1 MAQQVPRTDKVRVKV
16 YELRDNDWF
25 DLGTGFCQPTFSRSE
40 DGSENP
46 RILVQA
52 EEDPDKVLLNTKI
65 QKENMFSKQQES
77 LIVWLEPESGLDMA
91 LSFQEAEGS
100 ATIWDYVQ
108 NVLDSST
115 EDMTQNLPKPRA
127 EVLGEV
133 TEGPKT
139 GTYGLVGEALAETL
153 GGVGSKAQDVKAE
166 IKMDVDNKSGDGKD
180 ALFLSFDTDGGLDA
194 QSDFGPPHEAE
205 SVDKTEQPS
214 QTEPPTLLSKEA
226 TQSITDLTLGYIKS
240 YILGVRRR
248 KV

>member
-1 MAQQVPRTDKVRVKV
+1 M
-16 YELRDNDWF
+16 
-25 DLGTGFCQPTFSRSE
+25 
-40 DGSENP
+40 
-46 RILVQA
+46 
-52 EEDPDKVLLNTKI
+52 
-65 QKENMFSKQQES
+65 
-77 LIVWLEPESGLDMA
+77 
-91 LSFQEAEGS
+91 
-100 ATIWDYVQ
+100 Q

-240 YILGVRRR
+240 YILGVRDEINNAILRLPSSQDDEKFSKREDELLPLACPFFQRDRLHNSFQLGRWKLCTHGSWNNYHRVRLVQCHKKQKR
-248 KV
+248 KKRH